1 MNRRNAPARG
11 MRTASAFATL
21 AAAFAFA
28 GSVSA
33 EPAKGTVAQGGRSAT
48 IRHAWL
54 VAGPDAI
61 DPKTTVR
68 QVVLSATDI
77 GARIGACARMGCV
90 SGLVEEGMTVIFGA
104 GPRLLFWVS
113 LNGQRVQYSGTEAPS
128 SFVATANEG
137 KRIAGRL
144 VIDKTTSGGSKID
157 VQFDAPLVK
166 TFTAN

>member
-54 VAGPDAI
+54 GAGPDAI
-61 DPKTTVR
+61 D
-68 QVVLSATDI
+68 LSATDI
-77 GARIGACARMGCV
+77 GTKIGSCARMGCV

-137 KRIAGRL
+137 NRIAGRL
-144 VIDKTTSGGSKID
+144 VIDKTTSGGSKVD